1 MPRVAAPPRAPPTGG
16 DELQF
21 SSGREIGDLVTRR
34 GQISREVDTGCLGW
48 MSNVNLYSD
57 IRSLSSSLPVKLC
70 TSSPIPMNYVAAISL
85 PVECRSLSNAAG
97 FLQVVAVPVTAANT
111 VVQCL
116 IST

>member
-1 MPRVAAPPRAPPTGG
+1 MG
-16 DELQF
+16 
-21 SSGREIGDLVTRR
+21 GREEL
-34 GQISREVDTGCLGW
+34 CLGIILDDVVKA
-48 MSNVNLYSD
+48 SFVNLYSD

-70 TSSPIPMNYVAAISL
+70 TSSPIPMNYVAATSL